1 MNDITNINDHLMGHH
16 QMEEVIQNFN
26 QRMAA
31 TILTV
36 DL

>member
-1 MNDITNINDHLMGHH
+1 MNDITNINDHLMGYH
-16 QMEEVIQNFN
+16 QMEEVILNFN

-31 TILTV
+31 IILTD